1 MIFSNALKKIKH
13 QFFDNRLHF
22 SKKKNFLDALMI
34 LFTSYSMVLFFFLFL
49 NLQIFHLQNLTDF
62 LLYYIL
68 FVFVLPLIIS
78 LKHSFIYSSLI
89 EVYKSSLTKNNIT
102 ENNITEKKSFT
113 ENLEQEE
120 LKLSQLFKKN

>member
-78 LKHSFIYSSLI
+78 LKHSFIYSFII
-89 EVYKSSLTKNNIT
+89 EIHKENI
-102 ENNITEKKSFT
+102 NTEKKPFNDFLND
-113 ENLEQEE
+113 NLTL
-120 LKLSQLFKKN
+120 LKIFKK

>member
-102 ENNITEKKSFT
+102 EKKSFT

>member
-1 MIFSNALKKIKH
+1 MIFSNTLKKIKY

-49 NLQIFHLQNLTDF
+49 NLQTFHLQNLTDF

-89 EVYKSSLTKNNIT
+89 EVYKSSLKNNIK

-113 ENLEQEE
+113 DNLEQEE